1 MKHFDLSEQRLD
13 SLFGPWVVAVSVLLG
28 ILLCWYSQ
36 ILLVRVVEIAEIVGA
51 LEYSTTV

>member
-13 SLFGPWVVAVSVLLG
+13 SLFGPWVVAVSVLLS

-36 ILLVRVVEIAEIVGA
+36 IA
-51 LEYSTTV
+51 LA

>member
-13 SLFGPWVVAVSVLLG
+13 ILFGPWLVAVSVLLG

-36 ILLVRVVEIAEIVGA
+36 IPLA
-51 LEYSTTV
+51 

>member
-13 SLFGPWVVAVSVLLG
+13 SLFGPCVVAVSVLLG

-36 ILLVRVVEIAEIVGA
+36 IPLA
-51 LEYSTTV
+51 

>member
-13 SLFGPWVVAVSVLLG
+13 SLFGPLVVAVSVLLG

-36 ILLVRVVEIAEIVGA
+36 IPLA
-51 LEYSTTV
+51 